1 MKLFST
7 LIKSTLA
14 IALVAVLS
22 PAQSQS
28 PVDIGLRSVGDR
40 LEVVLRPGTDFSG
53 IVSSLV
59 FTIRWER
66 STGVGLG
73 EIEQEGV
80 PLQFLPVQR
89 SGEVH
94 QVGAYEYQV
103 FAGFGIRPMHTVS
116 TAWSAAKE
124 YVIATIPVQGDA
136 TFELVNDAWTGEPT
150 NNADYYLALGGSDR
164 TGVIYKGVAAATGD
178 GSILIHP
185 NPNKGQFNV
194 SVEITEAVD
203 LTVEVL
209 NALGQSVFQDEV
221 RKFLG
226 TYSRDM
232 DISGMSSGV
241 YLLKVGRGDAVTTHK
256 IIYNK

>member
-14 IALVAVLS
+14 IALVVVLS

-80 PLQFLPVQR
+80 PL
-89 SGEVH
+89 
-94 QVGAYEYQV
+94 
-103 FAGFGIRPMHTVS
+103 
-116 TAWSAAKE
+116 
-124 YVIATIPVQGDA
+124 
-136 TFELVNDAWTGEPT
+136 
-150 NNADYYLALGGSDR
+150 
-164 TGVIYKGVAAATGD
+164 
-178 GSILIHP
+178 
-185 NPNKGQFNV
+185 
-194 SVEITEAVD
+194 
-203 LTVEVL
+203 
-209 NALGQSVFQDEV
+209 
-221 RKFLG
+221 
-226 TYSRDM
+226 
-232 DISGMSSGV
+232 
-241 YLLKVGRGDAVTTHK
+241 
-256 IIYNK
+256 